1 MQTFN
6 KINITEVQSA
16 SSLSGGTFEEAMND
30 CQPKEEKNQNKTGNS
45 VKVHTKQVL
54 TYSK

>member
-30 CQPKEEKNQNKTGNS
+30 CQPKEEKKQNKTGN
-45 VKVHTKQVL
+45 
-54 TYSK
+54 

>member
-16 SSLSGGTFEEAMND
+16 SSLSEGTFEEVMND
-30 CQPKEEKNQNKTGNS
+30 CQPKEEKKQKTGNS
-45 VKVHTKQVL
+45 VKVHTKQVC
-54 TYSK
+54 